1 MNFILFDGHCSKCNR
16 FASFIEKRASN
27 SQLNL
32 HALESEKGKFILNQY
47 GFPEAYQDSVV
58 LIKDKKAYINST
70 AILYC
75 IILLKKMVE
84 IGLPGF
90 SGTNLY
96 KRLHIQANCKEKKK
110 EGLRNLSIREK
121 LFIKFN

>member
-16 FASFIEKRASN
+16 FASFIEKRVSN

-47 GFPEAYQDSVV
+47 GFPEGYQDSVV

-75 IILLKKMVE
+75 IILLKKWWK
-84 IGLPGF
+84 LAYLGF
-90 SGTNLY
+90 LVPTCIRDY
-96 KRLHIQANCKEKKK
+96 IYRQIAKRRKKK
-110 EGLRNLSIREK
+110 VCEI
-121 LFIKFN
+121 